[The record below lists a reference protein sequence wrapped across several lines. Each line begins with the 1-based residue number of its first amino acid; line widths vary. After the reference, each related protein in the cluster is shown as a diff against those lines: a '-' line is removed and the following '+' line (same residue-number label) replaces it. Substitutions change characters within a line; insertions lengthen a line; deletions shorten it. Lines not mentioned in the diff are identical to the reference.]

1 MSRNAYENIGSL
13 TESSSC
19 DNFILEHI
27 LTMELVDRKRLSAV
41 LPVFV
46 GDLKSYDGVGCL
58 YTNFFQSGCLPKDV
72 PDVVVSSINQKVND
86 YLCELKMN
94 LSAPRTVQKVV
105 RDITQRVFLEGAERV
120 AVENAVKVVH
130 ECAAQQ
136 ILMESDHLQ
145 LENFQFSTPLGQEVI
160 ICNYFVITVRL
171 T

>member
-1 MSRNAYENIGSL
+1 
-13 TESSSC
+13 
-19 DNFILEHI
+19 
-27 LTMELVDRKRLSAV
+27 MELVDTKRLSAV

-46 GDLKSYDGVGCL
+46 GDLKSYECVGCL
-58 YTNFFQSGCLPKDV
+58 YTNFFQCGCLPKDV
-72 PDVVVSSINQKVND
+72 PDVVVSSINQKVNE
-86 YLCELKMN
+86 YLCELNMN

-105 RDITQRVFLEGAERV
+105 RDITQHQGVFLEGAERV

-160 ICNYFVITVRL
+160 ICNFFCHYWAS
-171 T
+171 